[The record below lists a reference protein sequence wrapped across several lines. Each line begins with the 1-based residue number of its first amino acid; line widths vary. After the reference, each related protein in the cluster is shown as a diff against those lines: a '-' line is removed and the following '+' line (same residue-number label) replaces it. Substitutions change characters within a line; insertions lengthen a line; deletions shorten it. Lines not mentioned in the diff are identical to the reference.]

1 MAKNRLYMIVQS
13 ALILLLVIMLSSAA
27 IRIFLEGDAIQ
38 RGGDLFYWIYTRD
51 RVAERFAPIA
61 PLLFAA
67 IGMTVAGWLLGVKD
81 ENAEKP
87 VQDTQIARDLV
98 CARVQSPSEAMRRE
112 RATQKK
118 LLWGGW
124 IAFALCM
131 VPVALYC
138 LNGAHFDHPHEGTD
152 GEFLNMMRVFI
163 PWVSV
168 GFGCLCVSAALRSRS
183 ERRETDAAKAQMEAE
198 RAAGVRAE
206 ARPLPCRAVEQVPAK
221 GVVVIRWVA
230 LALAVALII
239 AGIKNGGMADV
250 LAKATAI
257 CMECVGL
264 G

>member
-1 MAKNRLYMIVQS
+1 MTKNRLYMIVQS
-13 ALILLLVIMLSSAA
+13 ALILLLVILLSSAA

-38 RGGDLFYWIYTRD
+38 RNGDMFYWIYTRD

-61 PLLFAA
+61 PLFFAA
-67 IGMTVAGWLLGVKD
+67 IGLTVAGWLLGVKD
-81 ENAEKP
+81 ENADKP

-98 CARVQSPSEAMRRE
+98 CARVQSPSDAMRRE
-112 RATQKK
+112 QATQKK

-131 VPVALYC
+131 IPVALYC

-152 GEFLNMMRVFI
+152 GEFLNLMRVFL
-163 PWVSV
+163 PWVAV
-168 GFGCLCVSAALRSRS
+168 GFGCLCVSAALRGKS
-183 ERRETDAAKAQMEAE
+183 ERREADAAKAQLEAE
-198 RAAGVRAE
+198 KTAGVGAA
-206 ARPLPCRAVEQVPAK
+206 ARPLPCRAVKQAPAK
-221 GVVVIRWVA
+221 GVLVIRYVA
-230 LALAVALII
+230 LVLAVVLII

>member
-1 MAKNRLYMIVQS
+1 MIKNKFYMVVQS
-13 ALILLLVIMLSSAA
+13 AVIALLVILLSSAA
-27 IRIFLEGDAIQ
+27 IRIFLEGDAIRQ
-38 RGGDLFYWIYTRD
+38 GGDLFYWIYTRD

-67 IGMTVAGWLLGVKD
+67 IGLTVAGWLLGAKD
-81 ENAEKP
+81 ENADKP
-87 VQDTQIARDLV
+87 AQDTEIARDLV

-118 LLWGGW
+118 LFWGGW

-152 GEFLNMMRVFI
+152 GEFLNLMRVFL
-163 PWVSV
+163 PWVTV
-168 GFGCLCVSAALRSRS
+168 GFGCLCVSAALREKSA
-183 ERRETDAAKAQMEAE
+183 RREADAAKAQTEAE
-198 RAAGVRAE
+198 KAAGVKAE
-206 ARPLPCRAVEQVPAK
+206 TRPLPRKAVKQAPAK
-221 GVVVIRWVA
+221 RVLVARYVV